1 MTPTLVFL
9 CAAALLAAAIAFIV
23 VWPLLRTRA
32 YVQSEREAQP
42 AAQKAS
48 LREAMVGIEAELA
61 RGEIDVTQA
70 DVRRRE
76 VLLRARAESEA
87 VAETA
92 PVVSGSAKRGLAA
105 LFVTVVAV
113 ASAGLYLWV
122 GNPNAMNP
130 QARAPAPQNG
140 GVGPAQVAEMVK
152 RLEAKL
158 SAGPPKEEDLTGW
171 KMLARS
177 QMVMEQFGKAAQSYR
192 TALSLAP
199 GNAELE
205 TSLAES
211 LLAQN
216 EGKPS
221 EEIEKLLTS
230 AYGREPTNPKIL
242 WLSAAVAQE
251 RGDKA
256 KAIRFLKEAR
266 ATLAPESEEIK
277 MIDKFITDLGK

>member
-9 CAAALLAAAIAFIV
+9 GAAALLAAAIALIV

-32 YVQSEREAQP
+32 YVQNEREAQP

-48 LREAMVGIEAELA
+48 LREAITGIEAELA
-61 RGEIDVTQA
+61 RGEIDAAQA

-87 VAETA
+87 AAEIA
-92 PVVSGSAKRGLAA
+92 PTVSGGAKRGLAA

-130 QARAPAPQNG
+130 QMRAPAAQNG

-158 SAGPPKEEDLTGW
+158 SAGPPKAEDLTGW

-177 QMVMEQFGKAAQSYR
+177 QMVMEQFGKAVRSYR
-192 TALSLAP
+192 TARALAP
-199 GNAELE
+199 GDTEVE
-205 TSLAES
+205 TGLAES
-211 LLAQN
+211 LLAQAD
-216 EGKPS
+216 GRPS
-221 EEIEKLLTS
+221 EEVETLLAS
-230 AYGREPTNPKIL
+230 AYAREPGNAKVL

-251 RGDKA
+251 RGDKQ
-256 KAIRFLKEAR
+256 KAIKFLKEAR
-266 ATLAPESEEIK
+266 TTLAPESEEMK
-277 MIDKFITDLGK
+277 MIDKFIADLAR

>member
-9 CAAALLAAAIAFIV
+9 CAAALLAAAIALIV
-23 VWPLLRTRA
+23 VWPLLRTRV

-48 LREAMVGIEAELA
+48 LREAMTGIEAELA
-61 RGEIDVTQA
+61 RGEIDAAQA

-87 VAETA
+87 TAEIA
-92 PVVSGSAKRGLAA
+92 PTVSGGAKRGLAA
-105 LFVTVVAV
+105 LFVTVVAF

-158 SAGPPKEEDLTGW
+158 SAGPPKAEDLTGW

-177 QMVMEQFGKAAQSYR
+177 QMVMEQFGKAVQSYR

-199 GNAELE
+199 GNTELE

-221 EEIEKLLTS
+221 EEIEKLLAS

-251 RGDKA
+251 RGDKP

-277 MIDKFITDLGK
+277 MIDKFIADLTK